1 MRLTALS
8 RVNERFRFRGGRRKG
23 RFEARSIGMVEVET
37 LEQLA
42 AALRQLRPGEAAEM
56 TDDVF
61 ELFFPPGIKDDGA
74 KGRALTFAWENGCVI
89 DRRAEKTA
97 VYFMRPT
104 PAA

>member
-1 MRLTALS
+1 
-8 RVNERFRFRGGRRKG
+8 
-23 RFEARSIGMVEVET
+23 MVELET

-42 AALRQLRPGEAAEM
+42 EVLRQLRPGEAAEM

-61 ELFFPPGIKDDGA
+61 EQFFPPGIKDDGA

-104 PAA
+104 RRPSDQSGQRWRRHGTTGYHDHRGE